1 MKLSILV
8 ATVPRRLRT
17 FYPDLIDKLLNQAT
31 DEVEVIGLL
40 DNKRRSVG
48 EKRSEL
54 LRMAQAPYLT
64 FIDDDDDIAPD
75 YISSILPVLDQNP
88 DVVVFDCITTV
99 NNRERTYSQY
109 SKQYDYVQWP
119 DPSGE
124 YTYQW
129 RGLPAHTM
137 VWKSEIAKKHVY
149 DDKNYGEDVSWVKR
163 AVKDIVTEVRID
175 KILYYY
181 NFNDAT
187 TETRS

>member
-1 MKLSILV
+1 V